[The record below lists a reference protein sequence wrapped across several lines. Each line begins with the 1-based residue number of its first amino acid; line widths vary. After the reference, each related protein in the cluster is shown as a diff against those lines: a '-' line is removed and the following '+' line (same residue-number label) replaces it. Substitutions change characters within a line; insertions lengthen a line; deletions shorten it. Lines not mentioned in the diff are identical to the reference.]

1 MSDSDSFIDEVSEEV
16 RRDKLYATLKKY
28 GWIPVLVIILVVG
41 GTAYN
46 EWSKA
51 QTRAA
56 AQTRG
61 AALIAALAED
71 GPEARVSAI
80 DAVDDLGTAEVLAQF
95 QKAAILTEDNQI
107 DAALAILDQVA
118 ISDELNP
125 IYADLA
131 KLKATILRGAS
142 VDQKS
147 ALEDLSIAGRPFR
160 PLALEQLALVE
171 VKTGDKTKAIEILT
185 ALMEEPNVTQ
195 AQRQRVSQTL
205 VSLETTE

>member
-1 MSDSDSFIDEVSEEV
+1 VSDSDSFIDEVSEEV